1 MLAVLDGIN
10 AACGTPAGT
19 SASTVPSAN
28 TATCVPAHQPRHRS
42 VVARPRP
49 KAANRQSESYSYGAA
64 GWLNDV
70 DGVGYRSTSS
80 RTPIGKGGKG
90 SSALHVVK
98 DRYGEVQRWSEIQT
112 EGKDLPW
119 WYMGQFIMDD
129 TPTADPYGN
138 AQTVMHLTIPTKAG
152 EKAVCATNTTTLAI
166 TSSRTYRRRPSIGS
180 TP

>member
-49 KAANRQSESYSYGAA
+49 KAANRQGEAYSYGAA

-70 DGVGYRSTSS
+70 DGVGYRMAASN
-80 RTPIGKGGKG
+80 TPISKGKKG
-90 SSALHVVK
+90 SSALYSVK
-98 DRYGEVQRWSEIQT
+98 DRYGEVQQWGELQ
-112 EGKDLPW
+112 EGDGTPW
-119 WYMGQFIMDD
+119 YYMGQFVVDD
-129 TPTADPYGN
+129 TLPVDTAGILPKT
-138 AQTVMHLTIPTKAG
+138 QMHLSAPT
-152 EKAVCATNTTTLAI
+152 
-166 TSSRTYRRRPSIGS
+166 
-180 TP
+180 